1 MVQEENNVREE
12 IALRIWRE
20 TLTNKGNIAKWTGL
34 SYEQVCRLVRG
45 VRRLEGCWGDLSSV
59 MDELVTL
66 AKRGDLHARRQAAA
80 YVRNVVVDEESGQT
94 ALQKLFNEIGPKYAD
109 RKGGYTRVI
118 KTRIRRGDAA
128 PMAIVEFVK

>member
-20 TLTNKGNIAKWTGL
+20 TLTNTGHIAKWTGL

-59 MDELVTL
+59 MDEEQE
-66 AKRGDLHARRQAAA
+66 AFERGEDTGVRERREQNSEIARPAQ
-80 YVRNVVVDEESGQT
+80 DT
-94 ALQKLFNEIGPKYAD
+94 D
-109 RKGGYTRVI
+109 
-118 KTRIRRGDAA
+118 
-128 PMAIVEFVK
+128 

>member
-45 VRRLEGCWGDLSSV
+45 VRRLEGCWGDLNSV
-59 MDELVTL
+59 MDEEQE
-66 AKRGDLHARRQAAA
+66 AFERGEDTVSA
-80 YVRNVVVDEESGQT
+80 SGE
-94 ALQKLFNEIGPKYAD
+94 N
-109 RKGGYTRVI
+109 RKPAGRTPPAQD
-118 KTRIRRGDAA
+118 TD
-128 PMAIVEFVK
+128 

>member
-59 MDELVTL
+59 MDEEQEAFGAFLFRFSSCHKHSFVQAPKVGKIYITSL
-66 AKRGDLHARRQAAA
+66 ASRCILGLRAVSAGRGSQADG
-80 YVRNVVVDEESGQT
+80 RHLPQT
-94 ALQKLFNEIGPKYAD
+94 GWGPAS
-109 RKGGYTRVI
+109 
-118 KTRIRRGDAA
+118 
-128 PMAIVEFVK
+128 

>member
-59 MDELVTL
+59 MDEEQEAFERGRTPCPRAARTENRRGEPRRRKIQIDKGEKFFAACLVQL
-66 AKRGDLHARRQAAA
+66 L
-80 YVRNVVVDEESGQT
+80 S
-94 ALQKLFNEIGPKYAD
+94 FW
-109 RKGGYTRVI
+109 TRVQ
-118 KTRIRRGDAA
+118 G
-128 PMAIVEFVK
+128 AISD